1 MAKSSEFE
9 NRMAQRRSRRE
20 KKQKRSWI
28 LKGVAGAF
36 LLYLILL
43 VIFSFRGGIT
53 TMIAMN
59 GVVQEEIMTDGYVF
73 RQQEVVKAPVAG
85 FLECLVND
93 GERVQE
99 GQKIGVI
106 HMGEYDTERAGK
118 IRSLTERIARLE
130 ESSADTIYTGDN
142 VMTEQRISLLARDLS
157 DMRKK
162 HDMSVLSEGK
172 ESIDVLI
179 EQKNAIG
186 QDGGTSRD
194 DLLTSLK
201 RELRELQMNEEN
213 GFRDLYAGSLG
224 VFCSRI
230 DGMESELT
238 MEKAKNITVGK
249 LEELDSKSLERKTSV
264 EAGDAAC
271 KVVNNYGW
279 CYATCIS
286 EKDAEHIKVGSE
298 IKMRFFELSDN
309 TITGTVQSI
318 SEPEKGKVAMVI
330 YTNRYVDGIYGIS
343 RASAEI
349 IRASAEGIKVPVESL
364 HVKKGQPGIYV
375 LRLGVARFVPIK
387 LLYRNETWAVISAVT
402 GTGAEYQLKIYDEV
416 IVSGKNLEDG
426 KVVR

>member
-9 NRMAQRRSRRE
+9 NRMAQRRAQRE

-43 VIFSFRGGIT
+43 VVFSFQGGTT

-73 RQQEVVKAPVAG
+73 RQQEVVKAPVSG
-85 FLECLVND
+85 YLECLVND
-93 GERVQE
+93 GDRVKE
-99 GQKIGVI
+99 GQKIGII
-106 HMGEYDTERAGK
+106 HTGEYDADRARK
-118 IRSLTERIARLE
+118 IRDLTDRIARLE
-130 ESSADTIYTGDN
+130 GSTTDAIYTGDSI
-142 VMTEQRISLLARDLS
+142 MTEQRISLVARDLS
-157 DMRKK
+157 DLRRK
-162 HDMSVLSEGK
+162 HDMGVLAEGK
-172 ESIDVLI
+172 KNLEVLI
-179 EQKNAIG
+179 EQKNAVE
-186 QDGGTSRD
+186 QDDGAERD
-194 DLLTSLK
+194 NLLTSLK
-201 RELRELQMNEEN
+201 RELRELQMSEES

-230 DGMESELT
+230 DGMEADLT
-238 MEKAKNITVGK
+238 LEKAKDVTVAK
-249 LEELDSKSLERKTSV
+249 LEELDRKPLERKTSV
-264 EAGDAAC
+264 EIGDAAC

-298 IKMRFFELSDN
+298 IRMRFFELSDN
-309 TITGTVQSI
+309 TISGTVQSI
-318 SEPEKGKVAMVI
+318 SEPEKGKVAVVI
-330 YTNRYVDGIYGIS
+330 YTNRFVDGIYGIS

-349 IRASAEGIKVPVESL
+349 IKASSEGIKVPVESL
-364 HVKKGQPGIYV
+364 HVKEGQPGIYV

-402 GTGAEYQLKIYDEV
+402 DTGADYQLKIYDEV